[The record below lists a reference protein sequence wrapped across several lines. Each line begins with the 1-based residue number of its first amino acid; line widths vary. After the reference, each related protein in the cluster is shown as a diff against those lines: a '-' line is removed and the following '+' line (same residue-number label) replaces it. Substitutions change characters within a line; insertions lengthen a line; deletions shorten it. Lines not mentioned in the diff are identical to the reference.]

1 MRGYCL
7 SLKNATKSWIFLL
20 FFFAFPAC
28 SASVGRSG
36 FREFPLSVRP
46 GNLLGPFHG
55 TVRDAGTKYAVQ
67 GARVFVTWDLTR
79 EGRSVRTVDREVTTD
94 VNGAYSVP
102 ALKLTPSL
110 RRQGAL
116 TGVRV
121 VVFHPDY
128 MPYSSVS
135 QPFPEYIRDGGAG
148 ATLLEGGQPSPG
160 VTEFVQLDNL
170 VLLRKVASGQQ
181 ANRRVLPLMG
191 LEAVQGHLLEDYY
204 RAALELQTAGEW
216 TLEAGKLLMPEHVQ
230 DILEREDVPR
240 LIREESR
247 PDLSGNTLLF
257 EMDRTVITVRAAS
270 MLGSTVMTRLAE
282 MLADVET
289 RSRLSLGTE
298 FDADMWMFTHGG
310 VRYGVCGLPRDGLIL
325 LIGCSEEACRPRT
338 LRRLMRKAVS
348 RKREIFFV
356 EAAPETGMAA
366 ETDAPSTGGRHYTPV
381 SCPPDVDLRTADA
394 VELGRIFTNPG
405 LHRWLQEVYS
415 LPLGLYEPLAIPRA
429 QWLRAALDELPTVL
443 AVRPDGRGRVRAL
456 GLVLDGALH
465 GLTNT
470 GSEAAPEVD
479 RVRLWFHAAAAART
493 PELRAHL
500 LAHALFQLGRWVV
513 APDAT
518 RGPRSRLLAIL
529 GSLSGATDGDARGRV
544 FFEDATG
551 VRQPVR
557 LEDPALALPTSGKL
571 ILLWPAGR
579 IATLPWPVKPELEAR
594 YPLLLLRREP

>member
-1 MRGYCL
+1 V

-79 EGRSVRTVDREVTTD
+79 DGRSVRTEERMVTTD
-94 VNGAYSVP
+94 INGAYSVP

-128 MPYSSVS
+128 LPYSSVS
-135 QPFPEYIRDGGAG
+135 LPFPESIREAGAG
-148 ATLLEGGQPSPG
+148 ATLLEGGQQSPG

-170 VLLRKVASGQQ
+170 VMLRKVASGQQ
-181 ANRRVLPLMG
+181 ANRRVLPLVG
-191 LEAVQGHLLEDYY
+191 LEAVQGFILEDYY
-204 RAALELQTAGEW
+204 RAALELQVAGDW
-216 TLEAGKLLMPEHVQ
+216 TLEAGKLLMAEDVQ

-240 LIREESR
+240 LIREKSR
-247 PDLSGNTLLF
+247 PDLSGHTFLF
-257 EMDRTVITVRAAS
+257 EMDRTVVTVRAAS
-270 MLGSTVMTRLAE
+270 MLGSTVAPRLAA
-282 MLADVET
+282 MLQDVES
-289 RSRLSLGTE
+289 RSRLSLGDE
-298 FDADMWMFTHGG
+298 FDADLWMFTHGG
-310 VRYGVCGLPRDGLIL
+310 VRYGVSGLPRDGLIL

-338 LRRLMRKAVS
+338 LRRLMRKVVS
-348 RKREIFFV
+348 RKREIFFS
-356 EAAPETGMAA
+356 EASPDPETTAAPEGRPAGA
-366 ETDAPSTGGRHYTPV
+366 RHYTPV

-394 VELGRIFTNPG
+394 VELGRIFTHPG

-429 QWLRAALDELPTVL
+429 EWLRATLDGLPAVL
-443 AVRPDGRGRVRAL
+443 AARPDKRGRVRAL

-465 GLTNT
+465 GLTNPDA
-470 GSEAAPEVD
+470 EPAPEVG
-479 RVRLWFHAAAAART
+479 RVRLWFQAAASART

-500 LAHALFQLGRWVV
+500 LAHALFHLGRWVV

-518 RGPRSRLLAIL
+518 RGPRSRLQAIL
-529 GSLSGATDGDARGRV
+529 GSFSDATDGDSRGRV
-544 FFEDATG
+544 FFETPDG
-551 VRQPVR
+551 VRQPLS
-557 LEDPALALPTSGKL
+557 LEAPPPALPAAGKL

-579 IATLPWPVKPELEAR
+579 IATLPWPVKPELEPR
-594 YPLLLLRREP
+594 YPLLLLRQEP